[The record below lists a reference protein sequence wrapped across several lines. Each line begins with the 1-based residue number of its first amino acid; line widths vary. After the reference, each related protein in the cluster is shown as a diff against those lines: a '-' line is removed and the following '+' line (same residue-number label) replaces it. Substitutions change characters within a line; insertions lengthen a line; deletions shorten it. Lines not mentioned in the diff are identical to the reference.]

1 MLTTAQ
7 TLKKEQLLR
16 ERGLGLGVVFVHT
29 LTNTDLKGNGLRIPM
44 EVVRSLNISE
54 SGEACFFV
62 DDYGYRPKGAYY
74 TTTDGRLKF
83 DSCWSEFAKEYN
95 FESGNVVLLLFNQ
108 GGRGGIEVS
117 VDII

>member
-1 MLTTAQ
+1 MDWYNSPFLYVILVILYILPIYNLIFIIQ
-7 TLKKEQLLR
+7 
-16 ERGLGLGVVFVHT
+16 
-29 LTNTDLKGNGLRIPM
+29 RIPK

-62 DDYGYRPKGAYY
+62 DDYGYHPQGAYY
-74 TTTDGRLKF
+74 TTTDGRMKF
-83 DSCWSEFAKEYN
+83 DSCWSEFTKEYN
-95 FESGNVVLLLFNQ
+95 FESGNVVLILFNQ